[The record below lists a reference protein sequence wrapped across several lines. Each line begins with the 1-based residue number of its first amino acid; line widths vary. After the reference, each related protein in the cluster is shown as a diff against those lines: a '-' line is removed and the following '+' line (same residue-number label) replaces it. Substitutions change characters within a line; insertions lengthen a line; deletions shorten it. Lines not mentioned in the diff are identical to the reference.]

1 VPIGGNLAIFFQGR
15 KNAMPRR
22 RHFLTGIGAT
32 LLFVCA
38 PGLSIGAARLRM
50 RATSLTK
57 QSHWGIYVQ
66 EVAVRNNLI
75 VPLSLIGCFEFG
87 RKQDPAV
94 YAEIMSAPL
103 PIIASATE
111 PYRVAVYFFE
121 NRDISLQPHS
131 DIALLANRLHSE
143 IDDQGRTVR
152 LMASYWDNADN
163 PNANI
168 HEISIGF
175 EYLS

>member
-1 VPIGGNLAIFFQGR
+1 
-15 KNAMPRR
+15 
-22 RHFLTGIGAT
+22 
-32 LLFVCA
+32 
-38 PGLSIGAARLRM
+38 M

-103 PIIASATE
+103 PIIAAATE